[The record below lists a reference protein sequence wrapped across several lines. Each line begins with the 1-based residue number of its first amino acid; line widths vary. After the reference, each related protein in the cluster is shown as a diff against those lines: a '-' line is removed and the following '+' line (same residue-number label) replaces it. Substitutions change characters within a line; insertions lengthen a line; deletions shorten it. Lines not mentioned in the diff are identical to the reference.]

1 MNSMIPKP
9 SAQEPPQ
16 EKTILKYTY
25 QKWQMDDYWN
35 YMPFSHTLIG
45 KILEVTIRYL
55 VLAFFY
61 LGKQVVSTLHYLVN
75 NFLKITFRLVFI
87 GIALLIITEKE
98 IQFSMNMVNPI
109 QTIFH
114 GQAIP
119 PLAQVTKK
127 VALIEPEPIQQ
138 ANHQASK
145 TSIKSYIKRFAKV
158 ATIEMEKYGIPA
170 SLKLGLAIL
179 ESQYGHHDWVEAH
192 NQHFNYQLP
201 AKTYSSDWENW
212 RAHSELLKKEYA
224 QLFVLG
230 NNTDKWIEALLSSN
244 YLKTNDQARMLQS
257 IIEDYHLYLLD
268 EY

>member
-1 MNSMIPKP
+1 MKSIIPK
-9 SAQEPPQ
+9 SGAQESLH
-16 EKTILKYTY
+16 EKPILKYAY
-25 QKWQMDDYWN
+25 KKWQMDDYWN
-35 YMPFSHTLIG
+35 YLPFSHTLIG
-45 KILEVTIRYL
+45 KILEVSIQYL
-55 VLAFFY
+55 IMAIFF
-61 LGKQVVSTLHYLVN
+61 LGKQTVRMLHYLAN
-75 NFLKITFRLVFI
+75 NFLKITFRLIFI
-87 GIALLIITEKE
+87 GIAMLIITEKE

-127 VALIEPEPIQQ
+127 VSLIETTTAPPQSDR
-138 ANHQASK
+138 ANK
-145 TSIKSYIKRFAKV
+145 TSVKAYIKRFAKV

-179 ESQYGHHDWVEAH
+179 ESQHGQHVWVNEH
-192 NQHFNYQLP
+192 NQHFNFQLP

-212 RAHSELLKKEYA
+212 RVHSEFLKKEYPK
-224 QLFVLG
+224 LFSLG
-230 NNTDKWIEALLSSN
+230 NNTDKWIEGLLSSN
-244 YLKTNDQARMLQS
+244 YLETNEQARMLKS